1 MKSKL
6 KEYLKTV
13 QEQQVQCKVKSFI
26 IEVTSNDNFRVII
39 NYIEDEILKN
49 KYSDFF
55 EGHDERNK
63 EKIKEIKAI
72 IRNQYKVK

>member
-1 MKSKL
+1 MTSKL

-13 QEQQVQCKVKSFI
+13 QELQLQCKVSSFI

-55 EGHDERNK
+55 EGDDERNK
-63 EKIKEIKAI
+63 EKIKDIKAI